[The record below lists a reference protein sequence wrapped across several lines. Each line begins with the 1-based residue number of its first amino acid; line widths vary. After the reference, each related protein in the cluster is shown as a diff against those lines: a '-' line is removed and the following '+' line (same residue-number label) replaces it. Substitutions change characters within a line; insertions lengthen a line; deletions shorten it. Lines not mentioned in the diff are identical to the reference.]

1 MARSTITRM
10 FIRRVAAAAAVSG
23 LAVGLVSCS
32 TPEAP
37 TAAAPANEVTASA
50 AAEEA
55 PAPETAALVEEAAP
69 APAEEAAPDLGPVEE
84 EILPVESP
92 TIENTA
98 AGPLAE
104 WGTFILEGPAPV
116 QAQYGPMQFALP
128 LNPSGEQ
135 TSSVRWVA
143 GLGVSPND
151 AAWGTTYVL
160 GHAWAQQRLVFNGFS
175 ELATNSIDWN
185 APQAVPA
192 RSGGNVVRFNTGVLN
207 GSRVTMVDG
216 EGDARVWQIDNT
228 FLIDKN
234 QAIEDADLMNVNIKG
249 RIVLIACAV
258 AGGRDLNYNVVMMGH
273 LV

>member
-1 MARSTITRM
+1 M
-10 FIRRVAAAAAVSG
+10 
-23 LAVGLVSCS
+23 
-32 TPEAP
+32 
-37 TAAAPANEVTASA
+37 
-50 AAEEA
+50 
-55 PAPETAALVEEAAP
+55 
-69 APAEEAAPDLGPVEE
+69 EE

-116 QAQYGPMQFALP
+116 QAQYGPMPFALP